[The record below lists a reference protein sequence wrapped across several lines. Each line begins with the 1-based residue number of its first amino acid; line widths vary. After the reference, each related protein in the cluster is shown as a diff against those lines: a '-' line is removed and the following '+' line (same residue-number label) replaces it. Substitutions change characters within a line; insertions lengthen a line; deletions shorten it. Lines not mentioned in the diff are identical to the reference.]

1 MKMEKKLLTV
11 QEIDDIL
18 ENFSGNKA
26 KEQIKYGYS
35 NKEAIKMVTSKINQ
49 ASKKVELIF
58 AKLMLGEEL
67 SISFIEKEILPV
79 ISQASEIPHIHHLFY
94 DLNKME
100 EYTYRH
106 TIGVGIISLMIGKWL
121 KLSEEEL
128 TELVMGATL
137 HDIGKTKIAPSILNK
152 KGKLTREE
160 YEEMQLHTSYGYEI
174 LRKADQLS
182 DRVALVALH
191 HHERED
197 GRGYPKGLVSNQIDL
212 YSKIVAIAD
221 MFHAML
227 SRRIYKEPLPF
238 YTALRQLQDH
248 AFGKLDA
255 NITLLFLYKL
265 MDSIIGRSVMLS
277 DGSVGKII
285 MVDRFDPLRTLVQV
299 NDCIVDLKMNRELN
313 IEKVLNDE

>member
-1 MKMEKKLLTV
+1 MMKEHLTV
-11 QEIDDIL
+11 REIDVLLDKL
-18 ENFSGNKA
+18 NGDKDQNR
-26 KEQIKYGYS
+26 YGYS
-35 NKEAIKMVTSKINQ
+35 NKGAVKNISAKIDQ
-49 ASKKVELIF
+49 ASKQMESIF
-58 AKLMLGEEL
+58 NSLVFGEES
-67 SISFIEKEILPV
+67 SINTLKQEILPV
-79 ISQASEIPHIHHLFY
+79 IFQASEIPHIYHLFY
-94 DLNKME
+94 ELNKME

-128 TELVMGATL
+128 SDLAMGATL
-137 HDIGKTKIAPSILNK
+137 HDIGKTRIDPYILNK
-152 KGKLTREE
+152 RGKLTKEE
-160 YEEMQLHTSYGYEI
+160 YEQIQLHTSYGYEI
-174 LRKADQLS
+174 LRKIDQIS

-227 SRRIYKEPLPF
+227 SRRVYQEPLPF
-238 YTALRQLQDH
+238 YTTLRQLQED

-277 DGSVGKII
+277 DGSIGKII
-285 MVDRFDPLRTLVQV
+285 MVDRYDPIGTLVQV
-299 NDCIVDLKMNRELN
+299 NDQIIDLKLNRELH

>member
-1 MKMEKKLLTV
+1 MEKKLLTV

-160 YEEMQLHTSYGYEI
+160 YEEIQLHTSYGYEI
-174 LRKADQLS
+174 LRKVDQLS

-299 NDCIVDLKMNRELN
+299 NDRIVDLKMNRELN

>member
-1 MKMEKKLLTV
+1 METEHLTV

-18 ENFSGNKA
+18 ENFSNKA

-35 NKEAIKMVTSKINQ
+35 NKEAIKMITSKINE

-58 AKLMLGEEL
+58 SKLMLGEEL
-67 SISFIEKEILPV
+67 SLSNIEKEILPV
-79 ISQASEIPHIHHLFY
+79 ISQASEIPHIYYLFY

-128 TELVMGATL
+128 TELAMGATL
-137 HDIGKTKIAPSILNK
+137 HDIGKTRIDPTILNK
-152 KGKLTREE
+152 KGKLTKEE
-160 YEEMQLHTSYGYEI
+160 YEEIQLHTSYGYEI
-174 LRKADQLS
+174 LRKVDQLS

-227 SRRIYKEPLPF
+227 SRRSYQEPLPF
-238 YTALRQLQDH
+238 YTVLRQLQDH
-248 AFGKLDA
+248 AFGMLDA

-285 MVDRFDPLRTLVQV
+285 MVDRYDPLRTLVQV
-299 NDCIVDLKMNRELN
+299 NDRIIDLKLNRELN
-313 IEKVLNDE
+313 IEKVVNDE